1 MIEIFQA
8 GSSQYH
14 KRLRVTNVIAH
25 GPGIKLVNGLAQA
38 STNGGTIYIYRCRGR
53 FFNTRHSPGLV
64 PSPLGADEERR
75 AVMLKFLTVLRWPAS
90 WRYS

>member
-1 MIEIFQA
+1 MMEIFQA

-38 STNGGTIYIYRCRGR
+38 STNGGTIYAYRCRGR

-64 PSPLGADEERR
+64 PAYRR
-75 AVMLKFLTVLRWPAS
+75 
-90 WRYS
+90 